1 MLHRRSLLSLTTG
14 LAGAAAFGRARADAT
29 IDQAVAFVRQTG
41 DALVGVING
50 PGDSAQ
56 KRAALAQIIDRTVD
70 VQNVARFTL
79 GRFWRVATPEQR
91 QRYMEAFHQVLVT
104 NIGAKLGEYEGVR
117 FTVNRAVPAQG
128 GAQVDTTLLRPN
140 QPPTNVGWVIANPA
154 GSPKIVDVIAEG
166 TSLRLTQRS
175 DYGSF
180 LTHNNENI
188 DALINAMQHQVA
200 QNARGRS

>member
-14 LAGAAAFGRARADAT
+14 IAGAAVFRRARADAT
-29 IDQAVAFVRQTG
+29 VDQAVAFVRQTG

-50 PGDSAQ
+50 PGGNAE

-70 VQNVARFTL
+70 VPGVARFTL
-79 GRFWRVATPEQR
+79 GRWWPEATPEQR

-104 NIGAKLGEYEGVR
+104 NIGGKLGEYEGVR

-128 GAQVDTTLLRPN
+128 GVQVDTTLVRPN
-140 QPPTNVGWVIANPA
+140 QPPANVGWVIASPG

-180 LTHNNENI
+180 LAHNNSNI
-188 DALINAMQHQVA
+188 DALINAMQRQVA
-200 QNARGRS
+200 QSARGRS

>member
-1 MLHRRSLLSLTTG
+1 MLHRRFLLSLTTG
-14 LAGAAAFGRARADAT
+14 IAGTAVLRRARADAT

-50 PGDSAQ
+50 PGDDAQ

-70 VQNVARFTL
+70 VPDVARFTL
-79 GRFWRVATPEQR
+79 GRWWHVATPEQR
-91 QRYMEAFHQVLVT
+91 QRYMEEFHQVLVT
-104 NIGAKLGEYEGVR
+104 NIGAKLGQYEGVR

-128 GAQVDTTLLRPN
+128 GVQVDTTVLRPN
-140 QPPTNVGWVIANPA
+140 QPPTNVGWVIANAAANPR
-154 GSPKIVDVIAEG
+154 IVDVIAEG

-180 LTHNNENI
+180 LTHNNSNI
-188 DALINAMQHQVA
+188 DALINAMQHQVT

>member
-14 LAGAAAFGRARADAT
+14 IAGAAVFRRARGDAT

-41 DALVGVING
+41 DSLISVINR
-50 PGDSAQ
+50 PGDNAQ
-56 KRAALAQIIDRTVD
+56 KGAALAQIIDRTVD
-70 VQNVARFTL
+70 VPDVGRFCL
-79 GRFWRVATPEQR
+79 GRFWHAATPEQR
-91 QRYMEAFHQVLVT
+91 QRFMEAFHQVLVT
-104 NIGAKLGEYEGVR
+104 NISAKLGQYEGVR

-128 GAQVDTTLLRPN
+128 GVQVDTTVVRPN

-154 GSPKIVDVIAEG
+154 GNPKIVDVIAEG

-180 LTHNNENI
+180 LTHNNNNI

-200 QNARGRS
+200 QRARGAS

>member
-1 MLHRRSLLSLTTG
+1 MLHRRFLLSLTTG
-14 LAGAAAFGRARADAT
+14 IAGTAVLRRARADAT

-50 PGDSAQ
+50 PGDDAQ

-70 VQNVARFTL
+70 VPDVARFTL
-79 GRFWRVATPEQR
+79 GRWWHVATPQQR
-91 QRYMEAFHQVLVT
+91 QRYMEEFHQVLVT
-104 NIGAKLGEYEGVR
+104 NIGAKLGQYEGVR

-128 GAQVDTTLLRPN
+128 GVQVDTTVLRPN
-140 QPPTNVGWVIANPA
+140 QPPANVGWVIANPA
-154 GSPKIVDVIAEG
+154 ASPQIVDVIAEG

-180 LTHNNENI
+180 LTHNNSNI

-200 QNARGRS
+200 QNAPGRS

>member
-1 MLHRRSLLSLTTG
+1 MLHRRSFLSLTTG
-14 LAGAAAFGRARADAT
+14 IAGATVLRRARADAA

-41 DALVGVING
+41 AALVGVING
-50 PGDSAQ
+50 PGDNAQ

-70 VQNVARFTL
+70 VPGVARFTL
-79 GRFWRVATPEQR
+79 GRFWREATAQQR

-104 NIGAKLGEYEGVR
+104 NIGTKLGEYEGVR
-117 FTVNRAVPAQG
+117 FMVNRAVPAQDG
-128 GAQVDTTLLRPN
+128 VQVDTTVLRPN
-140 QPPTNVGWVIANPA
+140 QPPTNVGWVIASPA
-154 GSPKIVDVIAEG
+154 GNPKIVDVIAEG

-180 LTHNNENI
+180 LTHNNSNI